1 MGGRG
6 RGRGGDELKRLH
18 HKTQLCLFERRGG
31 PGSCP
36 KGASCSFAHSLDEL
50 PAAARATYKTKM
62 CFRMTGMGRCQYGA
76 ACHFAHSQEELRIP
90 GAGAPAAGPHHA
102 EGARGSSGAPA
113 AANPDLADGL
123 GKDGATTGS
132 YASHAAQGA
141 QGTNGPQGGYAAAA
155 ASHRGSANTQ
165 PNGTTAAATAGG
177 NGRFPPATQGPGAQP
192 QNVFAQPGQP
202 IVQYMPVVVYPAPAG
217 SSGEFAGQRGTV
229 AYAYPSGQVPQ
240 GGVVQ
245 GQAISAEGQRV
256 LIAGAEQ
263 VADFVPAG
271 NLQRPGGFVPAGNL
285 QRPGGFVPAGNVQRP
300 GGTTE
305 YAQGD
310 WASAAAVAAAQRA
323 DGQATHPKGAIGSLL
338 PNSLEGGA
346 MRMAGAAGAAPFK
359 PVAES
364 KVEAIAESVLPGD
377 NFEGAYGTET
387 MPSHLLPDGLT
398 ELNEPPQ
405 SAWNNGRGMQG
416 APENGGNW
424 NGASGE
430 DSAAAAAAATA
441 EAAAA
446 AAISGFDMP
455 AEGNNAG
462 KSQAGGEN
470 FNAGP
475 SSFFNIVGSHGA
487 PAPQPVPPQAAAVAG
502 KPAAFNM
509 QALLQELQNAN
520 EPGADGVPAAQ
531 GAAAAAVAAAQ
542 AAVKEA

>member
-1 MGGRG
+1 M
-6 RGRGGDELKRLH
+6 
-18 HKTQLCLFERRGG
+18 
-31 PGSCP
+31 
-36 KGASCSFAHSLDEL
+36 
-50 PAAARATYKTKM
+50 
-62 CFRMTGMGRCQYGA
+62 
-76 ACHFAHSQEELRIP
+76 
-90 GAGAPAAGPHHA
+90 
-102 EGARGSSGAPA
+102 
-113 AANPDLADGL
+113 
-123 GKDGATTGS
+123 
-132 YASHAAQGA
+132 
-141 QGTNGPQGGYAAAA
+141 
-155 ASHRGSANTQ
+155 
-165 PNGTTAAATAGG
+165 
-177 NGRFPPATQGPGAQP
+177 
-192 QNVFAQPGQP
+192 
-202 IVQYMPVVVYPAPAG
+202 
-217 SSGEFAGQRGTV
+217 
-229 AYAYPSGQVPQ
+229 
-240 GGVVQ
+240 
-245 GQAISAEGQRV
+245 
-256 LIAGAEQ
+256 
-263 VADFVPAG
+263 
-271 NLQRPGGFVPAGNL
+271 
-285 QRPGGFVPAGNVQRP
+285 
-300 GGTTE
+300 
-305 YAQGD
+305 
-310 WASAAAVAAAQRA
+310 AAAQRA

-455 AEGNNAG
+455 AEGNNAR